1 MRDKAIYRPNTRLI
15 FEGRARARRARL
27 GSTVEIDD
35 GTSRVGSAPRITKKY
50 RRDRPW
56 LSAREV
62 RERVREDEREA
73 RAGLHLR
80 HSFGFNSTQ
89 TLTNPD
95 FKMNLRSMKR
105 IEGDKC
111 VHTPRESMHLER
123 VKLPK
128 VVVVEPPKP
137 ADYFGYGD
145 TVKLLSPPDALE
157 FGCLKNWSHNSEHA
171 GKVIIGG
178 RRWKGDCLVDFDGQ
192 RLWMKQD
199 ELQMVERSTEPRPT
213 TAEELKI
220 MNMRKAA
227 ERKKKMKAKRAA
239 QLKYNLKMEDE
250 ENTMATEEVQE
261 FFKQIDTDGG
271 GTLDTAEMKLL
282 MKRLGQPSE
291 GEGFVTIMHELDG
304 DHSGEV
310 DCAEFLNWWKHA
322 GRERR
327 EEITRYNDRRREIR
341 ELFDEVDTDGSGEV
355 DATEVAQLVQ
365 NLGIKMNSSEL
376 QDAMA
381 KMDSDGSGEVEFE
394 EFYHWWMSPSTIGS
408 MKKSRERMET
418 VKNLFDTLDDDSS
431 GSLSRDEVTQLA
443 KSLGAA
449 LTKQEVDA
457 AMAEM
462 NKGGSDEVDFF
473 QFYGWWVNAEE
484 GVLAQAKIREAKRNA
499 MWKKVEEIEG
509 AYTRREPDNNML
521 AHKKDNAL
529 RRRLEEQGGAGP
541 RLRRCTV
548 VEIGATLD
556 GGTGA
561 EGHRN
566 DGSEDNDDTPQALL
580 QACED
585 NDIQTVTETL
595 DSSSSTNQIGV
606 DDALHGVTPLMV
618 ASAHGHVD
626 LAEELLERGAN
637 PNLEDLDGA
646 TAIQWASDKLSG
658 RNDETELDKRLH
670 AVITLLVAYGADQPR
685 RSKMVRD
692 GFSKDFKLD
701 NSNSV
706 VGDKLLEAADNIEL
720 KKYMLTMDVNSAL
733 NAGLGTLE
741 SDDEQALEEIVSPSA
756 QVIKAEEMEME
767 IEALNHH
774 IAEMGRKTAKPPA
787 IPNTE
792 SDAAFKAR
800 QSIQHRKEE
809 EHAHELAIKQMEHEK
824 QMAAEA
830 AKWARMS
837 TPERL
842 FAQAMVQKEK
852 DYEHSKALET
862 PRSR

>member
-1 MRDKAIYRPNTRLI
+1 VHDKATYRPTTPLL
-15 FEGRARARRARL
+15 FEGREHARRARL
-27 GSTVEIDD
+27 GSTIETDD
-35 GTSRVGSAPRITKKY
+35 GTSRVESAPRITKKY

-73 RAGLHLR
+73 RAGLRVR

-137 ADYFGYGD
+137 VDYFGYGD
-145 TVKLLSPPDALE
+145 MVKLLRPPDTLE
-157 FGCLKNWSHNSEHA
+157 FGCLKNWSHNSEQA

-199 ELQMVERSTEPRPT
+199 ELQMIERSTEPRPS

-220 MNMRKAA
+220 MNRRKAA

-239 QLKYNLKMEDE
+239 QLKYNLKMEEGE
-250 ENTMATEEVQE
+250 ENTMATEEVEE

-271 GTLDTAEMKLL
+271 GTLDTEEMKLL

-291 GEGFVTIMHELDG
+291 GKGFVAIMHELDG
-304 DHSGEV
+304 DQSGEV
-310 DCAEFLNWWKHA
+310 DCTEFLDWWKKA

-327 EEITRYNDRRREIR
+327 EEITRYNDKRREVR

-355 DATEVAQLVQ
+355 DAAEVAQLVQ
-365 NLGIKMNSSEL
+365 NLGIKMNPSEL

-381 KMDSDGSGEVEFE
+381 KMDIDGSGEVEFE

-408 MKKSRERMET
+408 MKKSRDRMEA

-431 GSLSRDEVTQLA
+431 GSLNRDKVTQLA

-449 LTKQEVDA
+449 LSKQDINA

-462 NKGGSDEVDFF
+462 DTDGNDEVDFF
-473 QFYGWWVNAEE
+473 EFYGWWVGAEQ
-484 GVLAQAKIREAKRNA
+484 GVLAQAKLREEKRNA
-499 MWKKVEEIEG
+499 MWKKVEAIEG
-509 AYTRREPDNNML
+509 AYTRREPDTNMNT
-521 AHKKDNAL
+521 HKKENAL
-529 RRRLEEQGGAGP
+529 RRRLEEQGGTGP

-548 VEIGATLD
+548 MEIGATLG
-556 GGTGA
+556 GGTGVV
-561 EGHRN
+561 GDSDN
-566 DGSEDNDDTPQALL
+566 DSEDNDGALQTLL
-580 QACED
+580 QACEN
-585 NDIQTVTETL
+585 NDIKTVTDTL
-595 DSSSSTNQIGV
+595 NLNSTSSAKHIGV
-606 DDALHGVTPLMV
+606 NDALLGVTPLMV
-618 ASAHGHVD
+618 ASSHGHVD
-626 LAEELLERGAN
+626 LTEELLERGAN
-637 PNLEDLDGA
+637 PNLEDLDDA
-646 TAIQWASDKLSG
+646 TAVQWASDKLSG
-658 RNDETELDKRLH
+658 SAEETELDKRLH
-670 AVITLLVAYGADQPR
+670 AVITLLVAYGADPLRQQ
-685 RSKMVRD
+685 SEMVRD
-692 GFSKDFKLD
+692 GFSESFTLD
-701 NSNSV
+701 NSDSV
-706 VGDKLLEAADNIEL
+706 VGDKLLKASDNKEL
-720 KKYMLTMDVNSAL
+720 KNYMLTMDVHSAL
-733 NAGLGTLE
+733 NAGLEL
-741 SDDEQALEEIVSPSA
+741 DDKQASEGIGSPNT
-756 QVIKAEEMEME
+756 QLIKAQEME
-767 IEALNHH
+767 IEALHRH
-774 IAEMGRKTAKPPA
+774 VMEIDHELAKPPA
-787 IPNTE
+787 LPNTE
-792 SDAAFKAR
+792 SDVAIEAKR
-800 QSIQHRKEE
+800 SVQHRKEE
-809 EHAHELAIKQMEHEK
+809 ERAHELAIKQEERQA

-830 AKWARMS
+830 AKWARLS

-842 FAQAMVQKEK
+842 FTQVMVQKEE
-852 DYEHSKALET
+852 DYAHIRALET
-862 PRSR
+862 PT